1 MMCYSQMQ
9 VVDEYRRVE
18 IDVYLSWCKE
28 RLRQMLQRSG
38 FYEKFNA
45 NHVFLTVHDA
55 VLAAV
60 EQDLE
65 AFNEIV
71 IDVLVNEIVLPSDF
85 ISSASRNSLAN
96 RKISLISL
104 GISFRFCILSNF
116 RHSFYKVVINHIRRD

>member
-71 IDVLVNEIVLPSDF
+71 IDGPVLPFDI
-85 ISSASRNSLAN
+85 ISSTSRTSLAN
-96 RKISLISL
+96 RKISVISL